1 MKTYKVKLILSIAVL
16 LILSSVCS
24 VLGADET
31 TIESML
37 PAGYTKAD
45 VFKPGV
51 GTPVGSILA
60 ARGDAVIIHKDSI
73 TGYQAVKGL
82 PLYKGDIIV
91 TRADGR
97 IKLNLK
103 DDSILTLLSNTW
115 LELNESVYDSGKKS
129 RFSFLKMGMGKVRF
143 VIKKLMDMKRSEVQ
157 IETTTMICGL
167 RGSDFVIVTQ
177 PARAEVTTFED
188 TELEVLSTVTPDATP
203 ILLGEYQRIAIE
215 EGKLPGEP
223 EGITPEEAA
232 SMKQEF
238 EMTSEGDD
246 GGADEREETR
256 GASPDDVSAPG
267 AYEILVSEDELVDP
281 EAAVSAENLR
291 GPTESDISEALQRD
305 QELKNILNEHL
316 EIKEIISEEEVIP
329 GEEVIEELPGFPGMP
344 E

>member
-1 MKTYKVKLILSIAVL
+1 MKTLKAKFIFPIAIL
-16 LILSSVCS
+16 LILSSVCC
-24 VLGADET
+24 VLGADEVS
-31 TIESML
+31 IESML

-45 VFKPGV
+45 VFKPGL
-51 GTPVGSILA
+51 GTPVGNILA
-60 ARGDAVIIHKDSI
+60 AQGDAVIIHKDSS

-91 TRADGR
+91 TRDDGR

-103 DDSILTLLSNTW
+103 DESILTLLSNTY

-129 RFSFLKMGMGKVRF
+129 RFSFLKMGMGKIRF
-143 VIKKLMDMKRSEVQ
+143 IVKKLTDMKRSEVQ

-223 EGITPEEAA
+223 EDITPEEAA

-238 EMTSEGDD
+238 VISSEGDQ
-246 GGADEREETR
+246 GGADEQEETR
-256 GASPDDVSAPG
+256 GASPDEVSAAG
-267 AYEILVSEDELVDP
+267 ADEILVSEEELVDP
-281 EAAVSAENLR
+281 EGTAGAEELQ
-291 GPTESDISEALQRD
+291 GPTGSDISEALQRD
-305 QELKNILNEHL
+305 QELENILSEHL
-316 EIKEIISEEEVIP
+316 EIKEFISE
-329 GEEVIEELPGFPGMP
+329 EEVIEELPGFPGMP